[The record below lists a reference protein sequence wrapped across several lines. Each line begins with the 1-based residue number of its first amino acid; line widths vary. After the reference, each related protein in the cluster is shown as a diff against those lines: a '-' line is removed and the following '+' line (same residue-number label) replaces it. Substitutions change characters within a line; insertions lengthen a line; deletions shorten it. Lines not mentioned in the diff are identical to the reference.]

1 MSSRK
6 FYLYSERLLIVL
18 SSTCLGTLF
27 VVLIWQILSRY
38 LFDSPSTFTEE
49 LSRLLLIA
57 MASFGATLCFLKRK
71 HLALDLL
78 LQVSSPEKK
87 KVLREIIAVAVFLIG
102 VILTIGGIYL
112 IKEKWSLGQT
122 SAVIG
127 FKLVYFYFLIPFCG
141 ILIALSPFKREAI

>member
-1 MSSRK
+1 MIDK
-6 FYLYSERLLIVL
+6 FYRHSERLLIVL
-18 SSTCLGTLF
+18 SSLCLGTLF
-27 VVLIWQILSRY
+27 FILLWQILSRY

-57 MASFGATLCFLKRK
+57 MASFGTTLCFMKRK

-78 LQVSSPEKK
+78 LQMSTPARKK
-87 KVLREIIAVAVFLIG
+87 ILEEIIAVAITLLGF
-102 VILTIGGIYL
+102 ILTVGGIYL

-141 ILIALSPFKREAI
+141 VLIMLSPYKSEEI

>member
-1 MSSRK
+1 MIDK
-6 FYLYSERLLIVL
+6 FYKYSERLLIVL
-18 SSTCLGTLF
+18 SSSCLGTLF
-27 VVLIWQILSRY
+27 FVLLWQIISRY

-57 MASFGATLCFLKRK
+57 MASFGTTLCFMKRK

-78 LQVSSPEKK
+78 LQLAPYKK
-87 KVLREIIAVAVFLIG
+87 KKILREIIAVGITLVG
-102 VILTIGGIYL
+102 VILTVGGLYL

-127 FKLVYFYFLIPFCG
+127 FELVYFYFLIPFCG
-141 ILIALSPFKREAI
+141 ILIMLAPYAKEDI

>member
-1 MSSRK
+1 MIDK
-6 FYLYSERLLIVL
+6 FYRYSERLLIVL
-18 SSTCLGTLF
+18 SSLCLGTLF
-27 VVLIWQILSRY
+27 FVLLWQILSRY

-57 MASFGATLCFLKRK
+57 MASFGTTLCFMKRK
-71 HLALDLL
+71 HLALDIL
-78 LQVSSPEKK
+78 LQMAPRKK
-87 KVLREIIAVAVFLIG
+87 KKILLEINAVAITLLG
-102 VILTIGGIYL
+102 LILTIGGFYL

-141 ILIALSPFKREAI
+141 ILITLSPYKNEVD